1 MSNFTESHTLCKP
14 FLLFHKNIV
23 IKNILQFTILLFSS
37 FAVSQD
43 IDQYEEYQN
52 KVFYYSY
59 INLDSVF
66 YYSKKL
72 LNSNDPCIISKA
84 KNNIASAYYKSG
96 NFKKSEEIAL
106 TILSDTTIEN
116 CNLNIKFRSLT
127 RLFWIKNNQE
137 KFDEA
142 FNYLKKQ
149 TQYLTKYPEKDNDTK
164 WRKIFLKKR
173 LALLKSNLGFH
184 QEAISLSKQVLEV
197 LSKIKPDNKNLYDYT
212 LKIAIASSFNTLG
225 DTYFAIS
232 KNNDKY
238 LDSTLIYYKKAF
250 HVSEE
255 FNPKHKNSLSLYNL
269 RVANVLIK
277 RKEFKKAL
285 EKVNSYELDH
295 KSQSYHFLKSII
307 FKNLKINDS
316 SYYHSYKF
324 LNFKNTSPS
333 TEKNKI
339 AIFNI
344 LADLYNSSNK
354 IDSAF
359 KYSKL
364 ALDKLKILNKSKT
377 EANKNHYLYD
387 FDQIKKVND
396 SIINKEIKTKINLI
410 ITFLLITILIITIG
424 LYLLK
429 KERKRS
435 SENLT
440 TPKKDYSINLELEE
454 MVLRELENFEISE
467 IYLDSTFNINK
478 LAKQLNTNTSYL
490 SSIVNER
497 KGKTY
502 KQYIA
507 ELRMNYLLNLINK
520 ESKYRKYTVEAL
532 GNKIGYTNASSFS
545 RSFKNFTGLSPSE
558 YLNSLNNDV
567 T

>member
-1 MSNFTESHTLCKP
+1 M
-14 FLLFHKNIV
+14 
-23 IKNILQFTILLFSS
+23 
-37 FAVSQD
+37 
-43 IDQYEEYQN
+43 
-52 KVFYYSY
+52 
-59 INLDSVF
+59 
-66 YYSKKL
+66 
-72 LNSNDPCIISKA
+72 
-84 KNNIASAYYKSG
+84 
-96 NFKKSEEIAL
+96 
-106 TILSDTTIEN
+106 
-116 CNLNIKFRSLT
+116 
-127 RLFWIKNNQE
+127 
-137 KFDEA
+137 
-142 FNYLKKQ
+142 
-149 TQYLTKYPEKDNDTK
+149 
-164 WRKIFLKKR
+164 
-173 LALLKSNLGFH
+173 
-184 QEAISLSKQVLEV
+184 
-197 LSKIKPDNKNLYDYT
+197 
-212 LKIAIASSFNTLG
+212 
-225 DTYFAIS
+225 
-232 KNNDKY
+232 
-238 LDSTLIYYKKAF
+238 
-250 HVSEE
+250 
-255 FNPKHKNSLSLYNL
+255 
-269 RVANVLIK
+269 
-277 RKEFKKAL
+277 
-285 EKVNSYELDH
+285 
-295 KSQSYHFLKSII
+295 
-307 FKNLKINDS
+307 
-316 SYYHSYKF
+316 
-324 LNFKNTSPS
+324 
-333 TEKNKI
+333 
-339 AIFNI
+339 
-344 LADLYNSSNK
+344 YNSSNK

-377 EANKNHYLYD
+377 EANKNHYIYD

-410 ITFLLITILIITIG
+410 ITFLIITFLIITILIITIG

-429 KERKRS
+429 KEKKRS

-490 SSIVNER
+490 SSIVNEK

-520 ESKYRKYTVEAL
+520 EPKYRKYTIEAL

>member
-1 MSNFTESHTLCKP
+1 MPTFFIL
-14 FLLFHKNIV
+14 HKNIV

-37 FAVSQD
+37 FAVSQN

-52 KVFYYSY
+52 KVRYYST

-66 YYSKKL
+66 YYSKKIL
-72 LNSNDPCIISKA
+72 KSNDPCIISKA

-127 RLFWIKNNQE
+127 RLFWIKNNQR

-149 TQYLTKYPEKDNDTK
+149 TQYLTKYPEKDNNTK
-164 WRKIFLKKR
+164 WRKIFIKKR

-184 QEAISLSKQVLEV
+184 QEAISLSKQVLEK
-197 LSKIKPDNKNLYDYT
+197 LTKIKPDNKNLHNYT

-250 HVSEE
+250 LASEE
-255 FNPKHKNSLSLYNL
+255 FNPKHKNSLSLYNF

-285 EKVNSYELDH
+285 EKVNNYELDH
-295 KSQSYHFLKSII
+295 DSQSYHFLKSII

-377 EANKNHYLYD
+377 EANKNHYIYD

-410 ITFLLITILIITIG
+410 ITFLIITFLIITIG

-429 KERKRS
+429 KEKKRS

-490 SSIVNER
+490 SSIVNEK

-520 ESKYRKYTVEAL
+520 EPKYRKYTIEAL

>member
-1 MSNFTESHTLCKP
+1 M
-14 FLLFHKNIV
+14 
-23 IKNILQFTILLFSS
+23 
-37 FAVSQD
+37 
-43 IDQYEEYQN
+43 
-52 KVFYYSY
+52 
-59 INLDSVF
+59 
-66 YYSKKL
+66 
-72 LNSNDPCIISKA
+72 
-84 KNNIASAYYKSG
+84 
-96 NFKKSEEIAL
+96 
-106 TILSDTTIEN
+106 
-116 CNLNIKFRSLT
+116 
-127 RLFWIKNNQE
+127 
-137 KFDEA
+137 
-142 FNYLKKQ
+142 
-149 TQYLTKYPEKDNDTK
+149 
-164 WRKIFLKKR
+164 
-173 LALLKSNLGFH
+173 
-184 QEAISLSKQVLEV
+184 SKQVLEA
-197 LSKIKPDNKNLYDYT
+197 LTKIKPDNKNLYDYT

-255 FNPKHKNSLSLYNL
+255 FNPKHKNSSSLYNL
-269 RVANVLIK
+269 RLANVLIK

-285 EKVNSYELDH
+285 EKVNSYELDP

-324 LNFKNTSPS
+324 LNFKNSSPS

-354 IDSAF
+354 TDSAF

-377 EANKNHYLYD
+377 EANKNHYIYD

-429 KERKRS
+429 KEKKRS

-467 IYLDSTFNINK
+467 IYLDSTFNINE

-502 KQYIA
+502 KQYIT

>member
-1 MSNFTESHTLCKP
+1 
-14 FLLFHKNIV
+14 
-23 IKNILQFTILLFSS
+23 
-37 FAVSQD
+37 
-43 IDQYEEYQN
+43 
-52 KVFYYSY
+52 
-59 INLDSVF
+59 
-66 YYSKKL
+66 
-72 LNSNDPCIISKA
+72 
-84 KNNIASAYYKSG
+84 
-96 NFKKSEEIAL
+96 
-106 TILSDTTIEN
+106 
-116 CNLNIKFRSLT
+116 
-127 RLFWIKNNQE
+127 
-137 KFDEA
+137 
-142 FNYLKKQ
+142 
-149 TQYLTKYPEKDNDTK
+149 
-164 WRKIFLKKR
+164 
-173 LALLKSNLGFH
+173 
-184 QEAISLSKQVLEV
+184 LSKQVLEV

-255 FNPKHKNSLSLYNL
+255 FNPKHKNSSSLYNL
-269 RVANVLIK
+269 RLANVLIK

-285 EKVNSYELDH
+285 EKVNSYELDP

-324 LNFKNTSPS
+324 LNFKNSSPS

-387 FDQIKKVND
+387 FEQIKKVND

-429 KERKRS
+429 KEKKRS

-502 KQYIA
+502 KQYIT

>member
-1 MSNFTESHTLCKP
+1 
-14 FLLFHKNIV
+14 
-23 IKNILQFTILLFSS
+23 
-37 FAVSQD
+37 
-43 IDQYEEYQN
+43 
-52 KVFYYSY
+52 
-59 INLDSVF
+59 
-66 YYSKKL
+66 
-72 LNSNDPCIISKA
+72 
-84 KNNIASAYYKSG
+84 
-96 NFKKSEEIAL
+96 
-106 TILSDTTIEN
+106 
-116 CNLNIKFRSLT
+116 
-127 RLFWIKNNQE
+127 
-137 KFDEA
+137 
-142 FNYLKKQ
+142 
-149 TQYLTKYPEKDNDTK
+149 
-164 WRKIFLKKR
+164 
-173 LALLKSNLGFH
+173 
-184 QEAISLSKQVLEV
+184 LSKQVLEA
-197 LSKIKPDNKNLYDYT
+197 LTKIKPDNKNLYDYT

-255 FNPKHKNSLSLYNL
+255 FNPKHKNSSSLYNL
-269 RVANVLIK
+269 RLANVLIK

-324 LNFKNTSPS
+324 LNFKNSSPS

-387 FDQIKKVND
+387 FEQIKKVND

-424 LYLLK
+424 LNLLK
-429 KERKRS
+429 KEKKRS

-502 KQYIA
+502 KQYIT

>member
-1 MSNFTESHTLCKP
+1 
-14 FLLFHKNIV
+14 
-23 IKNILQFTILLFSS
+23 
-37 FAVSQD
+37 
-43 IDQYEEYQN
+43 
-52 KVFYYSY
+52 
-59 INLDSVF
+59 
-66 YYSKKL
+66 
-72 LNSNDPCIISKA
+72 
-84 KNNIASAYYKSG
+84 
-96 NFKKSEEIAL
+96 
-106 TILSDTTIEN
+106 
-116 CNLNIKFRSLT
+116 
-127 RLFWIKNNQE
+127 
-137 KFDEA
+137 
-142 FNYLKKQ
+142 
-149 TQYLTKYPEKDNDTK
+149 
-164 WRKIFLKKR
+164 
-173 LALLKSNLGFH
+173 
-184 QEAISLSKQVLEV
+184 LSKQVLEK
-197 LSKIKPDNKNLYDYT
+197 LTKIKPDNKNLHNYT

-255 FNPKHKNSLSLYNL
+255 FNPKHKNSSSLYNL
-269 RVANVLIK
+269 RLANVLIK

-324 LNFKNTSPS
+324 LNFKNSSPS

-387 FDQIKKVND
+387 FEQIKKVND

-429 KERKRS
+429 KEKKRS

-502 KQYIA
+502 KQYIT

>member
-1 MSNFTESHTLCKP
+1 
-14 FLLFHKNIV
+14 
-23 IKNILQFTILLFSS
+23 
-37 FAVSQD
+37 
-43 IDQYEEYQN
+43 
-52 KVFYYSY
+52 
-59 INLDSVF
+59 
-66 YYSKKL
+66 
-72 LNSNDPCIISKA
+72 
-84 KNNIASAYYKSG
+84 
-96 NFKKSEEIAL
+96 
-106 TILSDTTIEN
+106 
-116 CNLNIKFRSLT
+116 
-127 RLFWIKNNQE
+127 
-137 KFDEA
+137 
-142 FNYLKKQ
+142 
-149 TQYLTKYPEKDNDTK
+149 
-164 WRKIFLKKR
+164 
-173 LALLKSNLGFH
+173 
-184 QEAISLSKQVLEV
+184 LSKQVLEA
-197 LSKIKPDNKNLYDYT
+197 LTKIKPDNKNLYDYT

-255 FNPKHKNSLSLYNL
+255 FNPKHKNSSSLYNL
-269 RVANVLIK
+269 RLANVLIK

-285 EKVNSYELDH
+285 EKVNSYELDP

-324 LNFKNTSPS
+324 LNFKNSSPS

-387 FDQIKKVND
+387 FEQIKKVND

-429 KERKRS
+429 KEKKRS

-490 SSIVNER
+490 SSIVNEK

>member
-1 MSNFTESHTLCKP
+1 
-14 FLLFHKNIV
+14 
-23 IKNILQFTILLFSS
+23 
-37 FAVSQD
+37 
-43 IDQYEEYQN
+43 
-52 KVFYYSY
+52 
-59 INLDSVF
+59 
-66 YYSKKL
+66 
-72 LNSNDPCIISKA
+72 
-84 KNNIASAYYKSG
+84 
-96 NFKKSEEIAL
+96 
-106 TILSDTTIEN
+106 
-116 CNLNIKFRSLT
+116 
-127 RLFWIKNNQE
+127 
-137 KFDEA
+137 
-142 FNYLKKQ
+142 
-149 TQYLTKYPEKDNDTK
+149 
-164 WRKIFLKKR
+164 
-173 LALLKSNLGFH
+173 
-184 QEAISLSKQVLEV
+184 
-197 LSKIKPDNKNLYDYT
+197 
-212 LKIAIASSFNTLG
+212 
-225 DTYFAIS
+225 
-232 KNNDKY
+232 
-238 LDSTLIYYKKAF
+238 
-250 HVSEE
+250 VSEE

-364 ALDKLKILNKSKT
+364 ALDKLKILNESKT

-429 KERKRS
+429 KEKKRS

-440 TPKKDYSINLELEE
+440 TTKKDYSINLELEE
-454 MVLRELENFEISE
+454 MILMELENFEISE

-490 SSIVNER
+490 SSIINEK

-502 KQYIA
+502 KQYITK
-507 ELRMNYLLNLINK
+507 LRMNYLLNLINK

>member
-1 MSNFTESHTLCKP
+1 M
-14 FLLFHKNIV
+14 
-23 IKNILQFTILLFSS
+23 
-37 FAVSQD
+37 
-43 IDQYEEYQN
+43 
-52 KVFYYSY
+52 
-59 INLDSVF
+59 
-66 YYSKKL
+66 SKKVL
-72 LNSNDPCIISKA
+72 
-84 KNNIASAYYKSG
+84 
-96 NFKKSEEIAL
+96 EAL
-106 TILSDTTIEN
+106 T
-116 CNLNIKFRSLT
+116 
-127 RLFWIKNNQE
+127 
-137 KFDEA
+137 
-142 FNYLKKQ
+142 
-149 TQYLTKYPEKDNDTK
+149 
-164 WRKIFLKKR
+164 
-173 LALLKSNLGFH
+173 
-184 QEAISLSKQVLEV
+184 
-197 LSKIKPDNKNLYDYT
+197 KIKPDNKNLYDYT

-255 FNPKHKNSLSLYNL
+255 FNPKHKNSSSLYNL
-269 RVANVLIK
+269 RLANVLIK

-285 EKVNSYELDH
+285 EKVNSYELDP

-324 LNFKNTSPS
+324 LNFKNSSPS

-387 FDQIKKVND
+387 FEQIKKVND

-429 KERKRS
+429 KEKKRS

-502 KQYIA
+502 KQYIT

>member
-1 MSNFTESHTLCKP
+1 M
-14 FLLFHKNIV
+14 
-23 IKNILQFTILLFSS
+23 
-37 FAVSQD
+37 
-43 IDQYEEYQN
+43 
-52 KVFYYSY
+52 
-59 INLDSVF
+59 
-66 YYSKKL
+66 
-72 LNSNDPCIISKA
+72 
-84 KNNIASAYYKSG
+84 
-96 NFKKSEEIAL
+96 
-106 TILSDTTIEN
+106 
-116 CNLNIKFRSLT
+116 
-127 RLFWIKNNQE
+127 
-137 KFDEA
+137 
-142 FNYLKKQ
+142 
-149 TQYLTKYPEKDNDTK
+149 
-164 WRKIFLKKR
+164 
-173 LALLKSNLGFH
+173 
-184 QEAISLSKQVLEV
+184 SKQVLEA
-197 LSKIKPDNKNLYDYT
+197 LTKIKPDNKNLYDYT

-285 EKVNSYELDH
+285 EKVNSYELDP

-364 ALDKLKILNKSKT
+364 ALDKLKILNESKT

-429 KERKRS
+429 KEKKRS

-502 KQYIA
+502 KQYIT

>member
-1 MSNFTESHTLCKP
+1 M
-14 FLLFHKNIV
+14 
-23 IKNILQFTILLFSS
+23 
-37 FAVSQD
+37 
-43 IDQYEEYQN
+43 
-52 KVFYYSY
+52 
-59 INLDSVF
+59 
-66 YYSKKL
+66 
-72 LNSNDPCIISKA
+72 
-84 KNNIASAYYKSG
+84 
-96 NFKKSEEIAL
+96 
-106 TILSDTTIEN
+106 
-116 CNLNIKFRSLT
+116 
-127 RLFWIKNNQE
+127 
-137 KFDEA
+137 
-142 FNYLKKQ
+142 
-149 TQYLTKYPEKDNDTK
+149 
-164 WRKIFLKKR
+164 
-173 LALLKSNLGFH
+173 
-184 QEAISLSKQVLEV
+184 SKQVLEA
-197 LSKIKPDNKNLYDYT
+197 LTKIKPDNKNLYDYT

-250 HVSEE
+250 LVSEE
-255 FNPKHKNSLSLYNL
+255 FNPKHKNSLSLYNF

-285 EKVNSYELDH
+285 EKVNSYELDP

-324 LNFKNTSPS
+324 LNFKNSSPS

-387 FDQIKKVND
+387 FEQIKKVND

-429 KERKRS
+429 KEKKRS

-502 KQYIA
+502 KQYIT